1 MTCKQCGRTVLK
13 CDCDDAG
20 PSRIVALESRVREL
34 EAALAASLK
43 TIEERIPLLSRMV
56 ELEAERDRLRS
67 LAEEAIES
75 IEDWAGYADAYFQNK
90 HDLQGE
96 LVRLR
101 AALKG

>member
-1 MTCKQCGRTVLK
+1 MKRDPNIDEVYQNK
-13 CDCDDAG
+13 
-20 PSRIVALESRVREL
+20 I
-34 EAALAASLK
+34 AALRAQLAQAQ
-43 TIEERIPLLSRMV
+43 
-56 ELEAERDRLRS
+56 AERDRLRA

-96 LVRLR
+96 LARLR